1 MSTFQEVLAQ
11 SEENHKRE
19 LQQLKQLFQT
29 ELSLLKQQ
37 LCLQQQQ
44 APAMTPTTNSTV
56 EAKLDIIMK
65 HLQLTV
71 HDPTEKPT
79 DTSSPPR
86 KRRDQ
91 SATPTSVRRT
101 PDSMTDE
108 DHYPE
113 PTLNWDSD
121 DAEDD
126 EPSSQDNAMALSGSE
141 D

>member
-1 MSTFQEVLAQ
+1 
-11 SEENHKRE
+11 
-19 LQQLKQLFQT
+19 LKQLFQT

-37 LCLQQQQ
+37 LRLQQQE
-44 APAMTPTTNSTV
+44 APVMTSITNSTV
-56 EAKLDIIMK
+56 EAKFDIIMK

-71 HDPTEKPT
+71 NDPTEKPT
-79 DTSSPPR
+79 DTLSPPR
-86 KRRDQ
+86 KRREQ
-91 SATPTSVRRT
+91 SATPTSIRHT
-101 PDSMTDE
+101 PETPNDK

-113 PTLNWDSD
+113 TTLNWDSD